1 MSTYRVIKRNSD
13 ATTQAEAPVEA
24 SSPYAAALVIAE
36 RLNVH
41 KGSIIYLLEA
51 GPHAAL
57 TIGTDIYVFE
67 LERPAAPAA

>member
-1 MSTYRVIKRNSD
+1 MPTYRVSKRNPD
-13 ATTQAEAPVEA
+13 ATTQPEAPIDA
-24 SSPYAAALVIAE
+24 PRPYAAALAIAQ

-57 TIGTDIYVFE
+57 TIGTEVYVFE